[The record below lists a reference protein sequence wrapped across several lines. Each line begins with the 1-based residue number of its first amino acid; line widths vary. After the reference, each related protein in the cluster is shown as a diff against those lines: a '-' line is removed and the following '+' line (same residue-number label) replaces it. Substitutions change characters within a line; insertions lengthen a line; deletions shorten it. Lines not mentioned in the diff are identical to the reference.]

1 MSTETPTSMSSDSN
15 AGYMNSRLWDT
26 LDEPIWDTVYRD
38 FASIG
43 TKLKHILV
51 PSSSDR
57 DIYLNVCKNWDL
69 WGPFIFCT
77 YIAFSLNNCG
87 EECGDRYDHHQ
98 SNFSSIFVFLWLGN
112 IAICLNFKLL
122 LKNSVEKM
130 STVTTTSSGGPVQS
144 SNYPMSIFQLL
155 CLFGYSLAIP
165 CIGIFAMQILRIF
178 SSSTFFYERVV
189 ISTVFGFIYPAA
201 STLKMLSAYISSGN
215 YFLVVYPI
223 LMFFTVLSLYLY
235 TIV

>member
-1 MSTETPTSMSSDSN
+1 MNTQTPTSSEMN
-15 AGYMNSRLWDT
+15 AGYMNSRFWDT

-38 FASIG
+38 ISSIG
-43 TKLKHILV
+43 LKLKHILI

-77 YIAFSLNNCG
+77 YISFSLNNCG

-112 IAICLNFKLL
+112 LAICLNFKLL
-122 LKNSVEKM
+122 LKNSIEKM
-130 STVTTTSSGGPVQS
+130 GTVTSTNSSGPVQLS
-144 SNYPMSIFQLL
+144 STYPMSIFQML
-155 CLFGYSLAIP
+155 CLFGYSLAVP
-165 CIGIFAMQILRIF
+165 CVGLLALQLMRLF
-178 SSSTFFYERVV
+178 SSSTLFYERV
-189 ISTVFGFIYPAA
+189 IITTVFGFIYPAA
-201 STLKMLSAYISSGN
+201 STLKMLSTYISSGK
-215 YFLVVYPI
+215 YFLVVFPI
-223 LMFFTVLSLYLY
+223 LMFYTILSLYMY